1 MHVLISFINIFQM
14 IYKGFECRLKFVQSV
29 GDFFLESNQEQEN
42 LFLYSCRL
50 TVQLPLYFY
59 SSPHQQS
66 HSAELKTSLEVYF
79 SRHHHH

>member
-42 LFLYSCRL
+42 LFFIFMPLDCTTTSSTAHL
-50 TVQLPLYFY
+50 ISNPIQLN
-59 SSPHQQS
+59 
-66 HSAELKTSLEVYF
+66 
-79 SRHHHH
+79 